1 MITKTISYAALLAGA
16 ALILAGCAGGSGSQA
31 GDARKPDAPA
41 AGAATSAGEAKA
53 QTTCPVMAGNP
64 INKSIYSDYK
74 GKRVYFCCGA
84 CPGMF
89 AKDPEK
95 YIKAMEDAGV
105 KLEAA
110 PAAADAPKP

>member
-1 MITKTISYAALLAGA
+1 MITRTISYAALLAGA
-16 ALILAGCAGGSGSQA
+16 ALILAGCSGGDSSG
-31 GDARKPDAPA
+31 KPDASKPQAPA

-95 YIKAMEDAGV
+95 YLKVLADAGV
-105 KLEAA
+105 KLEDV
-110 PAAADAPKP
+110 PAAAGTPEK